1 MNSYLIFI
9 YKKKRKIHYIL
20 FDVATLE
27 LGNGSSGAP
36 EHVVKRSLSLSLSL
50 SLAADN
56 GINKDG
62 WKRGSVGG
70 VGGAGGA
77 GGGGTR
83 AAVDH
88 PLCLFLAF

>member
-1 MNSYLIFI
+1 M
-9 YKKKRKIHYIL
+9 
-20 FDVATLE
+20 
-27 LGNGSSGAP
+27 AP
-36 EHVVKRSLSLSLSL
+36 PAPQSTWLKDLSLSLSL

>member
-1 MNSYLIFI
+1 M
-9 YKKKRKIHYIL
+9 
-20 FDVATLE
+20 
-27 LGNGSSGAP
+27 AP
-36 EHVVKRSLSLSLSL
+36 PAPQSTWLKDLSLSLSLSL

>member
-1 MNSYLIFI
+1 M
-9 YKKKRKIHYIL
+9 
-20 FDVATLE
+20 
-27 LGNGSSGAP
+27 AP
-36 EHVVKRSLSLSLSL
+36 PAPQSTWLKDLSLSL